1 MFKRLQAHAKERKH
15 CTETHGGHGVGIG
28 VGGDKLR
35 RIMNGFAP
43 KELHYRTQPRVLT
56 TENNVMIVS

>member
-43 KELHYRTQPRVLT
+43 KELQDSTQGF
-56 TENNVMIVS
+56 TEGK